1 MVINKKYMV
10 YAYTSPS
17 SKKYIGQ
24 TCTSLS
30 IRANNGEGYK
40 TSPKFYQAIKKY
52 GTKKGS
58 ILAAKRILRCNPF
71 SKGGYDPVP

>member
-1 MVINKKYMV
+1 MIINKKYMV
-10 YAYTSPS
+10 YVYTSPS

-52 GTKKGS
+52 G
-58 ILAAKRILRCNPF
+58 
-71 SKGGYDPVP
+71 